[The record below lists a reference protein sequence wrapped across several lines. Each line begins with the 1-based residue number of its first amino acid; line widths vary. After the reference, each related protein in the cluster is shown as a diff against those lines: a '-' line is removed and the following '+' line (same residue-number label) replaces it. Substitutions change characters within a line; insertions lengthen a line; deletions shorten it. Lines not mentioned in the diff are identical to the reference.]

1 MDRAD
6 AILEIEGLQCAIGG
20 SPILASV
27 SCSVPRG
34 GFVSV
39 IGPNGAGKTTLL
51 RCLVR
56 IVPFQGGSI
65 RLDGSPLAAYRQKE
79 LARLVGYV
87 PQGDARHLPFTVE
100 EFVLTGRYPYLSPF
114 TRIGREDRE
123 ASQTAMEVTGT
134 ARFADRRVSTLSGGE
149 RQLVM
154 IAAALA
160 QGPGILLLDEPTAFL
175 DPRHQASVMSLLV
188 DLNRRHGMTVM
199 MVTHDVNQAI
209 LAGQHVAVIDGGRTV
224 HEGPAGMLAGS
235 GVLERVYRRRFLYMP
250 HPRLGCDIIV
260 PDVGDDGSET

>member
-1 MDRAD
+1 MERQD
-6 AILEIEGLQCAIGG
+6 AILEIERLRCSLGGAAI
-20 SPILASV
+20 LESV
-27 SCSVPRG
+27 SCTVPRG

-56 IVPFQGGSI
+56 IVPFQGGGVT
-65 RLDGSPLAAYRQKE
+65 LDGEPLGTYRQKE

-87 PQGDARHLPFTVE
+87 PQGDARTLPFTVE

-114 TRIGREDRE
+114 TPIGRADRE
-123 ASQTAMEVTGT
+123 AARRAMEITGT
-134 ARFADRRVSTLSGGE
+134 VPFADRRVSTLSGGE

-160 QGPGILLLDEPTAFL
+160 QNPRILLLDEPTAFL
-175 DPRHQASVMSLLV
+175 DPRHQSAVMSLLV
-188 DLNRRHGMTVM
+188 ELNRRHGVTVM

-209 LAGQHVAVIDGGRTV
+209 LAGQRVAVIDGGRTV
-224 HEGPAGMLAGS
+224 HEGPAGGLARS
-235 GVLERVYRRRFLYMP
+235 GVLERVYRRRFLYMQ

-260 PDVGDDGSET
+260 PDVNDDGIET